1 MTRRGRRSWTLGTIL
16 LVFLVFLVGA
26 AALPLRAQTGYS
38 VRSDG
43 NDKQD
48 DYLYSID
55 LKTGLAVPI
64 GATGFEDVEGL
75 AFDRKC
81 EALFGVDDVTDRLLT
96 CDTATGACKQ
106 VGNLG
111 VDITDTGLAFAD
123 AFTLYM
129 STDAPKNPTRFYKVN
144 RITGK
149 ATLIGDQGQ
158 EVTGL
163 AAGPDGI
170 FGLGGDGR
178 DNLVRIDLET
188 GAATPVGPLGTI
200 KASDGGLD
208 FDADGVLWGVEDAGL
223 RNPGRIFTVDTST
236 GQAAVVATVHLEDGT
251 KLGGF
256 EGLAVDDGVCTALA
270 GPATAVNVPTVS
282 EWGLAALAALLTVTG
297 LFVLRRM
304 R

>member
-1 MTRRGRRSWTLGTIL
+1 MTRRGRRSWTFGTIL
-16 LVFLVFLVGA
+16 LVFLVGA

-55 LKTGLAVPI
+55 LKTGLAAPI
-64 GATGFEDVEGL
+64 GATGVEDVEGL

-81 EALFGVDDVTDRLLT
+81 ETLFGVDDVTDRLLT
-96 CDTATGACKQ
+96 CDIATGACRQ

-111 VDITDTGLAFAD
+111 VDVTDTGLAFAD

-129 STDAPKNPTRFYKVN
+129 STDAPKNPARFYQVSP
-144 RITGK
+144 ITGK

-163 AAGPDGI
+163 AASSDGI

-178 DNLVRIDLET
+178 DNLVRIDPAT
-188 GAATPVGPLGTI
+188 GAATPVGPLGPI

-208 FDADGVLWGVEDAGL
+208 FDSDGVLWGVEDAGL
-223 RNPGRIFTVDTST
+223 RNPSRIFTVDTST
-236 GQAAVVATVHLEDGT
+236 GQATTVATVHLENGT
-251 KLGGF
+251 QLGGF

-270 GPATAVNVPTVS
+270 GPATAVNVPTVG
-282 EWGLAALAALLTVTG
+282 EWGLAALAALLTATG
-297 LFVLRRM
+297 LFALRRM

>member
-1 MTRRGRRSWTLGTIL
+1 MKRRGRPSWTLGLIL
-16 LVFLVFLVGA
+16 LAG
-26 AALPLRAQTGYS
+26 ALPLTAQTGYS

-55 LKTGLAVPI
+55 MRTGVATPI
-64 GATGFEDVEGL
+64 GPTGYEDVEGL

-81 EALFGVDDVTDRLLT
+81 ETLFGVDDVTDRLLA
-96 CDTATGACKQ
+96 CDIATGGCKQ

-123 AFTLYM
+123 DDMLYM
-129 STDAPKNPTRFYKVN
+129 STDAPKNPTRFFQVN
-144 RITGK
+144 RFTGA
-149 ATLIGDQGQ
+149 ATPIGDQGQ

-163 AAGPDGI
+163 AAGPKGI
-170 FGLGGDGR
+170 FGLGGDGT
-178 DNLVRIDLET
+178 DDLVQIDPATGKATRI
-188 GAATPVGPLGTI
+188 GSLGSI
-200 KASDGGLD
+200 APSDGGLD
-208 FDADGVLWGVEDAGL
+208 FDADGVLWGIEDAGL
-223 RNPGRIFTVDTST
+223 RNPSRTFTVDTAT
-236 GQAAVVATVHLEDGT
+236 GQATVVATVHLANGT

-256 EGLAVDDGVCTALA
+256 EGLAVGNGVCASLV
-270 GPATAVNVPTVS
+270 GPQTVLEVPAVGGG
-282 EWGLAALAALLTVTG
+282 GLAALAVLITGAG